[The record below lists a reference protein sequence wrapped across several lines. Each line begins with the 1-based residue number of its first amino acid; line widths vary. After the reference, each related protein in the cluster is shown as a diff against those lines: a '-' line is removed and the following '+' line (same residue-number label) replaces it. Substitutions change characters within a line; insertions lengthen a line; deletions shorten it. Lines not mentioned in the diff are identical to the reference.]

1 MLDQRM
7 GQAGW
12 FLITNIPV
20 QASVRAFAFY
30 QITASVV
37 PVVLAFTAR
46 VDALAELAAGIVA
59 VVGFDQPAD
68 VVIGVLLFTTL
79 RGGDGE

>member
-1 MLDQRM
+1 
-7 GQAGW
+7 
-12 FLITNIPV
+12 
-20 QASVRAFAFY
+20 
-30 QITASVV
+30 
-37 PVVLAFTAR
+37 VLAFTAR